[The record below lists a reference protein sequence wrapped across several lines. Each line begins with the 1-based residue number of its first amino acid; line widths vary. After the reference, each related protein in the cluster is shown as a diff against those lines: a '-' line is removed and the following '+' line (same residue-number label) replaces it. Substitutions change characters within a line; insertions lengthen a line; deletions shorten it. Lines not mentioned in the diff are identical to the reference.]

1 MANVHIELTTEDI
14 KQLIREHLV
23 KLTGNENL
31 SEGSLTIMVKSKQNF
46 KAEWEAAEFKAVYDV
61 ILK

>member
-1 MANVHIELTTEDI
+1 MANVHIELTTGDI

-31 SEGSLTIMVKSKQNF
+31 SEGSVAIMVKSKQNF
-46 KAEWEAAEFKAVYDV
+46 KAEWEAAEFKATYTGV
-61 ILK
+61 LK